1 VHPGASDAARRWSP
15 EHFAVTADYFA
26 RDGYRVVLTGS
37 AGEASVTADVARRM
51 RYGALDLAGCT
62 SLGAMA
68 ALLGDAAIVVS
79 NDTGVSHLAAAL
91 RAPSVIVF
99 LASDPLRWAPLD
111 RTRHRVVG
119 RDGLLPE
126 QVAPDAV
133 LREAYSLIGRGLK
146 RAPKAEK
153 SAKAP
158 RAASPASQE
167 EAARA

>member
-1 VHPGASDAARRWSP
+1 M
-15 EHFAVTADYFA
+15 
-26 RDGYRVVLTGS
+26 
-37 AGEASVTADVARRM
+37 TADVARRM
-51 RYGALDLAGCT
+51 RYGALDLAGRT

-68 ALLGDAAIVVS
+68 ALLGDAALVVS

-91 RAPSVIVF
+91 RVPSVIVF

-111 RTRHRVVG
+111 RALHRVVG
-119 RDGLLPE
+119 RDGLLSE

-146 RAPKAEK
+146 RATKAEK
-153 SAKAP
+153 SAKTPRDAAP
-158 RAASPASQE
+158 APHQ